1 MFLNLEKKYVNLPNG
16 ERYAYIEK
24 GEGDKV
30 VLLIHGNNASSIHA
44 QAAPFSRST
53 QSHTS
58 YTPQSSFLYLL
69 VFLWVF
75 FFVNHSV

>member
-30 VLLIHGNNASSIHA
+30 VLLIHTN
-44 QAAPFSRST
+44 
-53 QSHTS
+53 
-58 YTPQSSFLYLL
+58 L
-69 VFLWVF
+69 VGFIKF
-75 FFVNHSV
+75 GI